1 MNRCDTTE
9 RGNIIKNK
17 NNDID
22 DEDSDDNIVNPYS
35 ANVENIVS
43 S

>member
-1 MNRCDTTE
+1 MGYNSAF
-9 RGNIIKNK
+9 KVLKWLYNK
-17 NNDID
+17 EIAVLKA
-22 DEDSDDNIVNPYS
+22 SNPYS

>member
-1 MNRCDTTE
+1 MVKEELLRVTKKWDFL
-9 RGNIIKNK
+9 RPGARIRPDIKL
-17 NNDID
+17 
-22 DEDSDDNIVNPYS
+22 NPYS